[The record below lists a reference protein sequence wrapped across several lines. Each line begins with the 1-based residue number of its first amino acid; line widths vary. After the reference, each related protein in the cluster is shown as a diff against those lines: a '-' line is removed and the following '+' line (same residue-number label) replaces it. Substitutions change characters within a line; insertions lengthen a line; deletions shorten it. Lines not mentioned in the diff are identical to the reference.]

1 MFYIF
6 NYYNLER
13 QRNALVAPENEL
25 SDSEDE
31 GNRRNERNYST
42 NGKGETSTRK
52 SRTSH
57 KNSSNE
63 HEGRSTSSRT
73 HKSSSGVREKDGRKM
88 LKTHDVLNTTRR
100 TSPSVDRLSIMVTS
114 SPSTNTS
121 TSKHTIPSVPEVT
134 TKQEPE
140 KLDSTYSLIQPQV
153 EDITNKTSDNINNVD
168 NNENDDNENNNND
181 IKDNKEEI
189 KDDNNDKSNE
199 PVAMEIDTNES
210 LAEVKR
216 EPEDVVMQ
224 Q

>member
-1 MFYIF
+1 MSQ
-6 NYYNLER
+6 R
-13 QRNALVAPENEL
+13 QRNALVVPENEL

-31 GNRRNERNYST
+31 GNRRNERNYNS
-42 NGKGETSTRK
+42 NGRGESSSRK
-52 SRTSH
+52 SRASH

-88 LKTHDVLNTTRR
+88 IKTHDVLNLAIRR
-100 TSPSVDRLSIMVTS
+100 TSPSADRLSIMATS

-121 TSKHTIPSVPEVT
+121 TSKHTIPSAPEVT

-140 KLDSTYSLIQPQV
+140 LLDSIVSLTQPQV
-153 EDITNKTSDNINNVD
+153 EDTTNKTSDNTNNVD
-168 NNENDDNENNNND
+168 NNENDDDENNNND

-210 LAEVKR
+210 LPEVKR
-216 EPEDVVMQ
+216 EPEEDVDLMQ